1 MAESQDNPRNEGLT
15 GTSADES
22 ELFRI
27 APVPLFFTSMDGTIV
42 DVNLAG
48 EALLNIPRDRLI
60 GTIAWSH
67 STPVEYESVED
78 AIDLDATLTAWT
90 SRQSFR
96 NIDLSV
102 RRNDGSVRRTRS
114 NFEPVS
120 YRGIDGMLIA
130 AIDITEREATASAL
144 VRSQEALRLQQ
155 RALAATSSGMVIFD
169 AKATGRPIVSINP
182 AYARMLGVPEADVI
196 GQTLDQFADA
206 FIVPASRSTLTA
218 LIDTRR
224 ERTGTLLHT
233 ARNGESFVTE
243 ARFAPVLDQEG
254 TRSHQVGVLQDVTER
269 VRAEAELRLR
279 SLLLDEAPAAILA
292 ITTGGLIT
300 HWNAQAEKLLGW
312 PRSDAIGAHLS
323 DFSGTS
329 SFHLLARSMLDR
341 AIAGERWEGEAQ
353 LVDADG
359 RIVEMQATSTPIP
372 ALGSRG
378 PGMVAVMVDI
388 TDRKHAELE
397 LQRLAVTDPLT
408 GLANRARFVERLQ
421 VTLAA
426 LEPEQQASVFFV
438 NVDQVRAIN
447 ESLGHE
453 HGDRALQETARRLRA
468 VVGTAGLVARFS
480 DDTFSVIVE
489 TCSSGEVDRVANA
502 MHASLQRP
510 LELLDRDRF
519 VGGHIGY
526 TLAGPGQSVS
536 AILSEADT
544 AQREARLRRPSEP
557 VAFRAEMAAQAQRR
571 LDLETDLRHAVQE
584 GQFQILYQPIVSLS
598 ARTIVSCEALIR
610 WVRPD
615 GTVVLPG
622 EFIPLAEE
630 MGLIIPIGQWVLEE
644 VCRTIQCWIGALGDR
659 VPPEVH
665 INISPDQFRQ
675 PDFARTIR
683 ETLDRFRLSPRRI
696 WLELTET
703 MAMTDAEQSLRQ
715 SRALREIDVRLAMDD
730 FGAGYANLG
739 LLNKLPV
746 QMLKIDQ
753 SFAAELETEPGI
765 QVITRSL
772 IQIGR
777 DLGMVVTGEGIET
790 AEQAD
795 RLASL
800 GANRGQGY
808 FFARPMS
815 ERALLELLMA
825 GPSLRLPR

>member
-1 MAESQDNPRNEGLT
+1 MAMTHPPVNSTNPEHAEAPSR
-15 GTSADES
+15 DS
-22 ELFRI
+22 ELFWI
-27 APVPLFFTSMDGTIV
+27 APVPLFFTSMDGMIV
-42 DVNLAG
+42 DVNHAG
-48 EALLNIPRDRLI
+48 EQLLGIPQEQLI

-67 STPVEYESVED
+67 SDLVED
-78 AIDLDATLTAWT
+78 AVDLEATLAAWT
-90 SRQSFR
+90 ARQPYR
-96 NIDLSV
+96 NIV
-102 RRNDGSVRRTRS
+102 RTFRRVDGEIRKVQND
-114 NFEPVS
+114 FEPVS
-120 YRGIDGMLIA
+120 FRGIDGMLIA
-130 AIDITEREATASAL
+130 SIDITDQEATESAL
-144 VRSQEALRLQQ
+144 VRSEEALRLQQ
-155 RALAATSSGMVIFD
+155 RAFAATSSGMVIFD
-169 AKATGRPIVSINP
+169 AQAAETPIVSVNP
-182 AYARMLGVPEADVI
+182 AYARMLGETAEYLI
-196 GQTLDQFADA
+196 GRSLHQFADE
-206 FIVPASRSTLTA
+206 FLVPGSHSTLAA
-218 LIDTRR
+218 LIEVRH
-224 ERTGTLLHT
+224 ERTGTLIHQSRT
-233 ARNGESFVTE
+233 GDTFITE
-243 ARFAPVLDQEG
+243 ARFAPVLDQAG
-254 TRSHQVGVLQDVTER
+254 RRTHQVGVLQDVSER
-269 VRAEAELRLR
+269 VHADAELRLR

-292 ITTGGLIT
+292 ITADGLIT
-300 HWNAQAEKLLGW
+300 HWNAQAEKLLTW

-329 SFHLLARSMLDR
+329 SFHLLARSMLDC
-341 AIAGERWEGEAQ
+341 ALVGERWEGEAQ

-359 RIVEMQATSTPIP
+359 RIIEIQATSTPIP

-378 PGMVAVMVDI
+378 AGMVAVIVDI
-388 TDRKHAELE
+388 TDRKGAELE
-397 LQRLAVTDPLT
+397 LQRLAVTDSLT
-408 GLANRARFVERLQ
+408 NLANRARFVERLQ

-426 LEPEQQASVFFV
+426 LEPEETAAIFFV

-453 HGDRALQETARRLRA
+453 HGDRALQDVATRLTTIVA
-468 VVGTAGLVARFS
+468 DMGMIARFS
-480 DDTFSVIVE
+480 DDTFSVIVDN
-489 TCSSGEVDRVANA
+489 CSADEADRLADE
-502 MHASLQRP
+502 MHASLQTP
-510 LELLDRDRF
+510 LEILGRDRF
-519 VGGHIGY
+519 VGAHIGY
-526 TLAGPGQSVS
+526 TLAGPTQHVS

-557 VAFRAEMAAQAQRR
+557 ISFRAEMAAQAQRR
-571 LDLETDLRHAVQE
+571 LDLETDLRQAVLE
-584 GQFQILYQPIVSLS
+584 GQFQILFQPIVSLS

-610 WVRPD
+610 WLRPD

-622 EFIPLAEE
+622 EFIPLVEE
-630 MGLIIPIGQWVLEE
+630 MGLVIPVGQWVLEE
-644 VCRTIQCWIGALGDR
+644 VCRTIVRWDSALGDR
-659 VPPEVH
+659 LAPEVH

-675 PDFARTIR
+675 PDFASTIR
-683 ETLDRFRLSPRRI
+683 ETLGRFRLSPRRV

-730 FGAGYANLG
+730 FGAGYSNLG

-746 QMLKIDQ
+746 QMLKIDR

-808 FFARPMS
+808 FFARPMT
-815 ERALLELLMA
+815 EDALLGLLKI